1 MTTLYQPI
9 YFTIGEFAELFNISK
24 QTLFYYE
31 RNDIFAPEHT
41 ADNGYRYYSLRQYFI
56 FEIIITL
63 RKLNIPLKTIK
74 EYVNNRS
81 LKTLTGLFED
91 KIIDYDIQIGILERN
106 KQNLESRLARL
117 KSLARMELDKPFL
130 NECATEY
137 MVVDELP
144 DKRSSMKKHIK
155 AVAAHRLPFT
165 TDEIIN
171 EYLAGYI
178 LSRDKL
184 LSGDF
189 KSPSTIYTRVTHPD
203 EYPHSVPR
211 AAGTYLTIR
220 LKDAYHAT
228 HMLGLRML
236 LDYVQTN
243 NLRIIGDAYIQ
254 KLRNYWS
261 SPNHQD
267 YITQIEIPVEKI

>member
-31 RNDIFAPEHT
+31 RNGIFAPEHT

-117 KSLARMELDKPFL
+117 KSLATMEL
-130 NECATEY
+130 A
-137 MVVDELP
+137 
-144 DKRSSMKKHIK
+144 
-155 AVAAHRLPFT
+155 
-165 TDEIIN
+165 
-171 EYLAGYI
+171 
-178 LSRDKL
+178 KL
-184 LSGDF
+184 QVF
-189 KSPSTIYTRVTHPD
+189 I
-203 EYPHSVPR
+203 
-211 AAGTYLTIR
+211 
-220 LKDAYHAT
+220 
-228 HMLGLRML
+228 
-236 LDYVQTN
+236 
-243 NLRIIGDAYIQ
+243 
-254 KLRNYWS
+254 
-261 SPNHQD
+261 
-267 YITQIEIPVEKI
+267 